1 MTSAIYMT
9 SISNSDHDFLS
20 TTVTNIMG
28 FFKLRND
35 ILTHHFMSSGSNFLL
50 GQPRPH
56 IHHHHWCAH
65 YHNPVT
71 PPCKVKF
78 YRFWLRASFFLY
90 LSVHFDLILWNTFV
104 HIQSGVIVCNI
115 PKYCIL
121 IRLSIIKPWK
131 FSLARCY

>member
-1 MTSAIYMT
+1 MEAIKDIFVPWSRHFYM
-9 SISNSDHDFLS
+9 LC
-20 TTVTNIMG
+20 
-28 FFKLRND
+28 
-35 ILTHHFMSSGSNFLL
+35 ILWMLNTRRCVSSVFIVPVVINARTCTLYM
-50 GQPRPH
+50 QPRPH

-71 PPCKVKF
+71 SPVKSSF
-78 YRFWLRASFFLY
+78 NRFWLRVSFFLY

-131 FSLARCY
+131 LSLARCY